1 LLHWRLQYCIA
12 AIYLAICG
20 TDAEFLRKRGL
31 SKWVGK
37 GACVCLCYL
46 EIWGFL
52 RVLEKWQAPLLGWS
66 SQWRFHCLLPSCSR
80 CCTSSINNLP
90 SSCLL
95 CLCGNIQGT
104 HVTVFMG
111 VFSFLDD
118 LNAIC
123 FASVLVLTVSTL
135 EVFFL
140 QKTGISVFLGL
151 RRFSPSAVVCSE
163 SSVEQFCKVL
173 AFRVLG
179 GKKSLAS

>member
-1 LLHWRLQYCIA
+1 VC
-12 AIYLAICG
+12 
-20 TDAEFLRKRGL
+20 
-31 SKWVGK
+31 V
-37 GACVCLCYL
+37 CVCLCCL

-52 RVLEKWQAPLLGWS
+52 RVLEKWQALLLGWS

-95 CLCGNIQGT
+95 CLCGSIQGT

-111 VFSFLDD
+111 VFSFFKD

-123 FASVLVLTVSTL
+123 LASVLVLTVSSL

-163 SSVEQFCKVL
+163 SSVEHFCKVWL
-173 AFRVLG
+173 LG
-179 GKKSLAS
+179 FSEVRRPLPVNNGSFSSGYHWNLRPLLYLIALCVNAGKRQCQLL